1 MTRKGTIE
9 KGSRTALVT
18 GAGSGIGR
26 CMARRLA
33 ELGYR
38 LILAGLDPAKLEA
51 AAEELHEQYG
61 LAVEVIP
68 IDLARPEAAHELFE
82 RVQALGREVDVLV
95 NNAGAFSFRDILQTP
110 VERIERILCLHALTT
125 TLTCRLFGAE
135 MSRRGCGGHILNM
148 ASYSLWMPW
157 PGTGAIQRQQILPA
171 WFFGSFRQG
180 GARTEHPCHGR
191 LPGRCGHRPLRTA
204 APLAAHRTAARCAHH
219 AGQLCPASLESPL
232 ARTPLLRARLV
243 EPAFHT
249 LLPSDANVRTPGCSQ
264 VHDEASTL
272 KHRTR

>member
-95 NNAGAFSFRDILQTP
+95 ITP
-110 VERIERILCLHALTT
+110 EL
-125 TLTCRLFGAE
+125 
-135 MSRRGCGGHILNM
+135 SRSATFCKHPSSGSKESS
-148 ASYSLWMPW
+148 ASMP
-157 PGTGAIQRQQILPA
+157 
-171 WFFGSFRQG
+171 
-180 GARTEHPCHGR
+180 
-191 LPGRCGHRPLRTA
+191 
-204 APLAAHRTAARCAHH
+204 
-219 AGQLCPASLESPL
+219 
-232 ARTPLLRARLV
+232 
-243 EPAFHT
+243 
-249 LLPSDANVRTPGCSQ
+249 
-264 VHDEASTL
+264 
-272 KHRTR
+272 

>member
-135 MSRRGCGGHILNM
+135 CPAGAVEDISSTWPPIRSGC
-148 ASYSLWMPW
+148 
-157 PGTGAIQRQQILPA
+157 
-171 WFFGSFRQG
+171 
-180 GARTEHPCHGR
+180 
-191 LPGRCGHRPLRTA
+191 PGRDWRCTA
-204 APLAAHRTAARCAHH
+204 
-219 AGQLCPASLESPL
+219 PANPTCVVF
-232 ARTPLLRARLV
+232 R
-243 EPAFHT
+243 
-249 LLPSDANVRTPGCSQ
+249 
-264 VHDEASTL
+264 
-272 KHRTR
+272 

>member
-18 GAGSGIGR
+18 GAGSGIGH
-26 CMARRLA
+26 CMVRRLA

-110 VERIERILCLHALTT
+110 VERIEKILCLHALTT

-157 PGTGAIQRQQILPA
+157 PGLALYSASKSYLR
-171 WFFGSFRQG
+171 SF
-180 GARTEHPCHGR
+180 
-191 LPGRCGHRPLRTA
+191 
-204 APLAAHRTAARCAHH
+204 
-219 AGQLCPASLESPL
+219 S
-232 ARTPLLRARLV
+232 V
-243 EPAFHT
+243 AF
-249 LLPSDANVRTPGCSQ
+249 A
-264 VHDEASTL
+264 
-272 KHRTR
+272 

>member
-68 IDLARPEAAHELFE
+68 IDLARPEAAHELSSGY
-82 RVQALGREVDVLV
+82 RLSAVK
-95 NNAGAFSFRDILQTP
+95 SMSWSITP
-110 VERIERILCLHALTT
+110 EL
-125 TLTCRLFGAE
+125 
-135 MSRRGCGGHILNM
+135 SRSATFCKHPSSGSKESS
-148 ASYSLWMPW
+148 ASMP
-157 PGTGAIQRQQILPA
+157 
-171 WFFGSFRQG
+171 
-180 GARTEHPCHGR
+180 
-191 LPGRCGHRPLRTA
+191 
-204 APLAAHRTAARCAHH
+204 
-219 AGQLCPASLESPL
+219 
-232 ARTPLLRARLV
+232 
-243 EPAFHT
+243 
-249 LLPSDANVRTPGCSQ
+249 
-264 VHDEASTL
+264 
-272 KHRTR
+272 

>member
-125 TLTCRLFGAE
+125 TLTCRLFGTE
-135 MSRRGCGGHILNM
+135 MARRGCGGHILNM

-157 PGTGAIQRQQILPA
+157 PGLALYSASPGQGIQ
-171 WFFGSFRQG
+171 S
-180 GARTEHPCHGR
+180 E
-191 LPGRCGHRPLRTA
+191 
-204 APLAAHRTAARCAHH
+204 
-219 AGQLCPASLESPL
+219 
-232 ARTPLLRARLV
+232 
-243 EPAFHT
+243 
-249 LLPSDANVRTPGCSQ
+249 
-264 VHDEASTL
+264 
-272 KHRTR
+272 

>member
-148 ASYSLWMPW
+148 ASYSL
-157 PGTGAIQRQQILPA
+157 RV
-171 WFFGSFRQG
+171 
-180 GARTEHPCHGR
+180 
-191 LPGRCGHRPLRTA
+191 TA
-204 APLAAHRTAARCAHH
+204 V
-219 AGQLCPASLESPL
+219 CPAGVATDLYGLPPRWQRIGLRLGVLITPDSC
-232 ARTPLLRARLV
+232 ARRALKALWRGRRCCVPGWWNRLFIPFCRLMPMCVLRVARKYTMKLQ
-243 EPAFHT
+243 
-249 LLPSDANVRTPGCSQ
+249 R
-264 VHDEASTL
+264 
-272 KHRTR
+272 

>member
-68 IDLARPEAAHELFE
+68 IDLSSGYRLSAVKSMSWSITPEL
-82 RVQALGREVDVLV
+82 
-95 NNAGAFSFRDILQTP
+95 
-110 VERIERILCLHALTT
+110 
-125 TLTCRLFGAE
+125 
-135 MSRRGCGGHILNM
+135 SRSATFCKHPSSGSKESS
-148 ASYSLWMPW
+148 ASMP
-157 PGTGAIQRQQILPA
+157 
-171 WFFGSFRQG
+171 
-180 GARTEHPCHGR
+180 
-191 LPGRCGHRPLRTA
+191 
-204 APLAAHRTAARCAHH
+204 
-219 AGQLCPASLESPL
+219 
-232 ARTPLLRARLV
+232 
-243 EPAFHT
+243 
-249 LLPSDANVRTPGCSQ
+249 
-264 VHDEASTL
+264 
-272 KHRTR
+272 

>member
-1 MTRKGTIE
+1 MAHKGTIE

-110 VERIERILCLHALTT
+110 VERIEKILCLHALTT

-135 MSRRGCGGHILNM
+135 MARRGCGGHILNM

-157 PGTGAIQRQQILPA
+157 PGLALYSASKSYLHGFSVAFAKEVREQNIRVTAVCPAGVATDLYGLPPRWQRIGLRVGALISA
-171 WFFGSFRQG
+171 DAC
-180 GARTEHPCHGR
+180 ARRGLRGLWHGR
-191 LPGRCGHRPLRTA
+191 RTVVPDWWNRLWIPLCKLLPMALIAPLRRFTM
-204 APLAAHRTAARCAHH
+204 
-219 AGQLCPASLESPL
+219 Q
-232 ARTPLLRARLV
+232 
-243 EPAFHT
+243 F
-249 LLPSDANVRTPGCSQ
+249 Q
-264 VHDEASTL
+264 
-272 KHRTR
+272 K

>member
-157 PGTGAIQRQQILPA
+157 PGYT
-171 WFFGSFRQG
+171 
-180 GARTEHPCHGR
+180 
-191 LPGRCGHRPLRTA
+191 
-204 APLAAHRTAARCAHH
+204 
-219 AGQLCPASLESPL
+219 
-232 ARTPLLRARLV
+232 
-243 EPAFHT
+243 
-249 LLPSDANVRTPGCSQ
+249 
-264 VHDEASTL
+264 
-272 KHRTR
+272 